1 MCPWNKPTIG
11 YWRPRGVLPHWT
23 LSPQLL
29 WSQAPCLLP
38 QPKPLLPPEIHGAL
52 PPGEEGMGDPQGGQ
66 LWAKPGARRC
76 DILMPSLSHPHAG
89 GPGCGHQG
97 WEEHTLN
104 YRVEAEITTYFSRNK
119 VSTPNRHRCN
129 KWVGRLSART
139 RVEKSKTQKMSVM
152 WSQFCK

>member
-1 MCPWNKPTIG
+1 MCVHETSPPLATDGPEESCPTG
-11 YWRPRGVLPHWT
+11 LCPHSCCGHRH
-23 LSPQLL
+23 LVS
-29 WSQAPCLLP
+29 LP

-52 PPGEEGMGDPQGGQ
+52 PPGEEGIGDPQGGQ

-129 KWVGRLSART
+129 K
-139 RVEKSKTQKMSVM
+139 
-152 WSQFCK
+152 